1 MQRSERDAEKLY
13 YKNEH
18 YVSLTLER
26 AFPNRKAFMKAHGL
40 DTEDLLQLGKI
51 GLFKA
56 ALDYDSTK
64 GASFRT
70 YAIKM
75 IKFTILTE
83 SKKYSLNNKH
93 NRTNELADKVFMEHP
108 LASTDG
114 EVVDLHD
121 VVESKSDAFD
131 EIELDMML
139 SKVSDVVSE
148 DVAEAVKMR
157 YRGFTFKEIGDN
169 LGLTPQR
176 IQRLLKDN
184 RKILSEY
191 LLAK

>member
-13 YKNEH
+13 YKHEH

-26 AFPNRKAFMKAHGL
+26 KFPNHRAFAKVHGL
-40 DTEDLLQLGKI
+40 DVDDLFQLGKI

-56 ALDYDSTK
+56 AQDYNPNK
-64 GASFRT
+64 KASFRT
-70 YAIKM
+70 YAIKK
-75 IKFTILTE
+75 IRYTIMTE
-83 SKKYSLNNKH
+83 AKKYSINNKD
-93 NRTNELADKVFMEHP
+93 NRTFELLNKTSMEYP

-121 VVESKSDAFD
+121 VVESKNDAFD

-139 SKVSDVVSE
+139 LKVSDVVSE
-148 DVAEAVKMR
+148 NVAKAFRMR
-157 YRGFTFKEIGDN
+157 YWGYTFQEIGDS
-169 LGLTPQR
+169 LGLSPQR
-176 IQRLLKDN
+176 VQRLLKDN
-184 RKILSEY
+184 RKVLTEY